1 MQAGATPI
9 ARYFQ
14 QVRQAGGGS
23 QKGKQDQMTAFIQT
37 STQLLQNYVGGQWVA
52 AATESVQEVRNPATD
67 DVLARVPLSGP
78 ADVDAAV
85 AAASA
90 AYPSWRATPPAERAR
105 YLFSLRQLLYENRE
119 ELARMIVTE
128 MGKTLDDARG
138 EVQRGIDNVE
148 TACGIPSLMMGYGL
162 EDGAARGIDEEVV
175 YQPLGV
181 CAAITPFNFPF
192 MIAFWFWPYAVGC
205 GNTFI
210 LKPSEQDPIV
220 QHRVFELIEQA
231 GFPPGVMNLVNGGK
245 EAVNAILDHPGI
257 RAISFVGSTQTA
269 AHVYSRASASGKRVQ
284 ASGGAKNAI
293 VVMPDAN
300 LDDYLSTIMNSFY
313 GAAGQRCLANSLVL
327 PVGSAHAET
336 RQRIATAAGAI
347 RLGDGL
353 DSNVDLGPVVSAAA
367 RDRITAAIAGGI
379 EEGAVAVLDGRDVAV
394 PERPKGYFVGPTL
407 LDDVRPEM
415 RLYREEIF
423 GPVVSM
429 SPVSSLDEAIAQI
442 NAAEYGNAASIFTES
457 GAAARKFRYEVET
470 GNIGINVGVAA
481 PVSAFPFSGA
491 KRSFFGSLHPQGKDA
506 VRFFTESKVVITR
519 WASGDRGPVTG
530 VGR

>member
-1 MQAGATPI
+1 MATSI
-9 ARYFQ
+9 ES
-14 QVRQAGGGS
+14 G
-23 QKGKQDQMTAFIQT
+23 TE
-37 STQLLQNYVGGQWVA
+37 LLQNYVGGKWTEVQ
-52 AATESVQEVRNPATD
+52 ATETQEVRNPATD
-67 DVLARVPLSGP
+67 EVLARVPLSGA

-85 AAASA
+85 SAAAA
-90 AYPSWRATPPAERAR
+90 AFPSWRQTPPAERAR
-105 YLFSLRQLLYENRE
+105 YLFRLRHILEEHRD
-119 ELARMIVTE
+119 ELARLIVQE

-148 TACGIPSLMMGYGL
+148 TACGTPSLMMGYGL

-192 MIAFWFWPYAVGC
+192 MIAFWFWPYAVAT

-245 EAVNAILDHPGI
+245 DAVNAILDHPRI
-257 RAISFVGSTQTA
+257 KAVSFVGSTQTA
-269 AHVYSRASASGKRVQ
+269 AYVYSRASAAGKRVQ

-300 LDDYLSTIMNSFY
+300 MDEYLATIMNSFY

-327 PVGSAHAET
+327 PVGSAHDEARE
-336 RQRIATAAGAI
+336 RISTAASKLK
-347 RLGDGL
+347 LGDGL
-353 DSNVDLGPVVSAAA
+353 ETGIDLGPVVSAAA
-367 RDRITAAIAGGI
+367 RDRINAAITAGI
-379 EEGAVAVLDGRDVAV
+379 EEGAVAVLDGRSVDV
-394 PERPKGYFVGPTL
+394 PERPRGYFVGPTL
-407 LDDVRPEM
+407 LDEVRPEM
-415 RLYREEIF
+415 RVYGEEIF

-429 SPVSSLDEAIAQI
+429 SPVASLDEAIAQI
-442 NAAEYGNAASIFTES
+442 NGSEYGNAASIFTES
-457 GAAARKFRYEVET
+457 GGAARKFRYEVET

-491 KRSFFGSLHPQGKDA
+491 KRSFFGVLHPQGRDA
-506 VRFFTESKVVITR
+506 VRFYTESKVVITR
-519 WASGDRGPVTG
+519 WTTGDRGPVTG

>member
-1 MQAGATPI
+1 MTSSTGV
-9 ARYFQ
+9 
-14 QVRQAGGGS
+14 QVDILR
-23 QKGKQDQMTAFIQT
+23 
-37 STQLLQNYVGGQWVA
+37 NYVGGTWVDA
-52 AATESVQEVRNPATD
+52 QAESTREVRNPATD
-67 DVLARVPLSGP
+67 EVLARVPLSSDR
-78 ADVDAAV
+78 DVDAAV

-90 AYPSWRATPPAERAR
+90 AYPAWRSTPPVERAR
-105 YLFSLRQLLYENRE
+105 YFFKLRQLLEEHRE
-119 ELARMIVTE
+119 ELARLIVTE

-148 TACGIPSLMMGYGL
+148 TACGIPNMMMGYGL

-220 QHRVFELIEQA
+220 QQRVFELIEQA

-245 EAVNAILDHPGI
+245 DAVNALLDHPKVK
-257 RAISFVGSTQTA
+257 AISFVGSTQTA
-269 AHVYSRASASGKRVQ
+269 QYVYARASASGKRVQ

-300 LDDYLSTIMNSFY
+300 LDAYLSTIMNSFY
-313 GAAGQRCLANSLVL
+313 GAAGQRCLANSLIL
-327 PVGSAHAET
+327 PVGSAHDLSRE
-336 RQRIATAAGAI
+336 RLVEAAREL

-353 DSNVDLGPVVSAAA
+353 EPGVELGPVVSAAA
-367 RDRITAAIAGGI
+367 RDRIVGAITRGI
-379 EEGAVAVLDGRDVAV
+379 EEGARPVLDGRTVHV
-394 PERPKGYFVGPTL
+394 PERPRGYFVGPTL
-407 LDDVRPEM
+407 LDEVRPEM
-415 RLYREEIF
+415 QVYQEEIF
-423 GPVVSM
+423 GPVVAM
-429 SPVSSLDEAIAQI
+429 SPVDSLDQAIAQI

-457 GAAARKFRYEVET
+457 GAAAREFRYQVET

-481 PVSAFPFSGA
+481 PVATFPFSGA
-491 KRSFFGSLHPQGKDA
+491 KRSFFGSLHPQGRDA

-519 WASGDRGPVTG
+519 WTTGERGPITG

>member
-1 MQAGATPI
+1 MSAIVETD
-9 ARYFQ
+9 
-14 QVRQAGGGS
+14 VRV
-23 QKGKQDQMTAFIQT
+23 
-37 STQLLQNYVGGQWVA
+37 LRNYVGGRWIE
-52 AATESVQEVRNPATD
+52 ATAGQTHEVRNPATD
-67 DVLARVPLSGP
+67 ELLARVPLSGP

-85 AAASA
+85 AAAAA
-90 AYPSWRATPPAERAR
+90 AYPAWRATPPAERAR
-105 YLFSLRQLLYENRE
+105 SFFKLRQLLDEHRE
-119 ELARMIVTE
+119 ELARLIVTE

-205 GNTFI
+205 GNTFV
-210 LKPSEQDPIV
+210 LKPSEQDPLV
-220 QHRVFELIEQA
+220 QERVFDLIEQA

-245 EAVNAILDHPGI
+245 DAVNALLDHPTVK
-257 RAISFVGSTQTA
+257 AISFVGSTRTA
-269 AHVYSRASASGKRVQ
+269 AYVYARAAAAGKRVQ

-300 LDDYLSTIMNSFY
+300 MDAYLSTIMNSFY

-327 PVGSAHAET
+327 PVGPAHDEA
-336 RQRIATAAGAI
+336 RDRIAEAAR
-347 RLGDGL
+347 RLTIGDGMQPG
-353 DSNVDLGPVVSAAA
+353 VDLGPVVSAQA
-367 RDRITAAIAGGI
+367 RDRIVGAIAGGI
-379 EEGAVAVLDGRDVAV
+379 GEGARAVLDGRAV
-394 PERPKGYFVGPTL
+394 QVPDRPRGYFVGPTL
-407 LDDVRPEM
+407 LDEVRPEM
-415 RLYREEIF
+415 RIYQEEIF
-423 GPVVSM
+423 GPVVAM
-429 SPVSSLDEAIAQI
+429 SPVADLDEAIARI

-481 PVSAFPFSGA
+481 PVAYFPFSGA
-491 KRSFFGSLHPQGKDA
+491 KRSFFGALHPQGKDA

-519 WASGDRGPVTG
+519 WTTGDRAAVTG

>member
-1 MQAGATPI
+1 MAETVASD
-9 ARYFQ
+9 
-14 QVRQAGGGS
+14 VR
-23 QKGKQDQMTAFIQT
+23 
-37 STQLLQNYVGGQWVA
+37 LLQNYVGGQWIDVV
-52 AATESVQEVRNPATD
+52 ATEMQEVRNPATD

-78 ADVDAAV
+78 ADIDAAV

-90 AYPSWRATPPAERAR
+90 AFPSWRATPPSERAR
-105 YLFSLRQLLYENRE
+105 YFFKLRHLLEEHRE
-119 ELARMIVTE
+119 ELARLIVTE

-245 EAVNAILDHPGI
+245 DAVNALLDHPKI
-257 RAISFVGSTQTA
+257 KAISFVGSTQTA
-269 AHVYSRASASGKRVQ
+269 AYVYGRAAAAGKRVQ

-300 LDDYLSTIMNSFY
+300 LDAYLSTIMNSFY
-313 GAAGQRCLANSLVL
+313 GAAGQRCLANSLIL
-327 PVGSAHAET
+327 PVGSAHDET
-336 RQRIATAAGAI
+336 RSRVAEAAKSL

-353 DSNVDLGPVVSAAA
+353 QSGVELGPVVSAAA
-367 RDRITAAIAGGI
+367 RDRIVAAITNGI
-379 EEGAVAVLDGRDVAV
+379 AEGADPVLDGREVTV
-394 PERPKGYFVGPTL
+394 PDRPRGYFVGPTL
-407 LDDVRPEM
+407 LDEVRPGM
-415 RLYREEIF
+415 RVYQEEIF

-429 SPVSSLDEAIAQI
+429 SPVDHLDDAIAQI

-457 GAAARKFRYEVET
+457 GAAARTFRYEVET

-491 KRSFFGSLHPQGKDA
+491 KRSFFGSLHPQGRDA

-519 WASGDRGPVTG
+519 WTTGDRGPVSG